1 MVYISVFVVLT
12 EYRNNLNASIFFNN
26 SITCKKTSI
35 LQKMKQIINLHKEDI
50 TNKII
55 SRGAIEESL
64 YPW

>member
-1 MVYISVFVVLT
+1 MVYISIFVVLT

>member
-1 MVYISVFVVLT
+1 MVYISIFVVLT

-35 LQKMKQIINLHKEDI
+35 LQKMRQIINLHKEDI

>member
-1 MVYISVFVVLT
+1 MQ
-12 EYRNNLNASIFFNN
+12 
-26 SITCKKTSI
+26 KTSI
-35 LQKMKQIINLHKEDI
+35 LQKMRQIINLHKEDI